1 MMQELSMNV
10 LDIAQNS
17 VKANATLICITL
29 DFDIKK
35 SKLCITVQDNGT
47 GMSQEVLQNVTDPFT
62 TSRTT
67 RKVGLG
73 LPFIKMAAE
82 LTGGSLD
89 ITSLQGH
96 GTTVVAVF
104 TTGHIDLAPLGDMAG
119 SIGALIQCNPHIDF
133 MYTVKCDGEEFCV
146 DTRELKEVLGDVSLS
161 EPSVALWVKD
171 YIAEN
176 TEPIIKRSNA
186 I

>member
-1 MMQELSMNV
+1 MQELSMNV

-17 VKANATLICITL
+17 VKANATIVQIIL
-29 DFDIKK
+29 DFDIEQ
-35 SKLCITVQDNGT
+35 SKLKITIKDDGK
-47 GMSQEVLQNVTDPFT
+47 GMSKEMLATVTDPFT

-73 LPFIKMAAE
+73 LPLIKMAAE

-89 ITSLQGH
+89 IQSELNV
-96 GTTVVAVF
+96 GTEVNVIF

-119 SIGALIQCNPHIDF
+119 SISTLMQCNTHMDF
-133 MYTVKCDGEEFCV
+133 IYTVKCDGEEFCAS
-146 DTRELKEVLGDVSLS
+146 TIELKEVLGDVSLS